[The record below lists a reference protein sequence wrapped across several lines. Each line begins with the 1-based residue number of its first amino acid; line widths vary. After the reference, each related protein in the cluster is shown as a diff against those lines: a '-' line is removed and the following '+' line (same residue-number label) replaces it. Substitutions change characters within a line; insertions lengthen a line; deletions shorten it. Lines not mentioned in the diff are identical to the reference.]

1 MNFRPNNTL
10 NEIMKVLA
18 RCGVMELKS
27 AIKNLNVQEVEI
39 DKYCKKGIIAK
50 EFLEKY
56 PKVTTYYRMT
66 DVGRDYVKQ
75 HLPEI
80 RELYQGFVLEHDIK
94 LSEFYLDLSPSE
106 RNTWITRDDMS
117 KKYKLRGTLDGA
129 FKNKENLFTGIEI
142 MSKTARASSVEAT
155 ESFVK
160 AIGIE
165 KMNYI
170 LY

>member
-1 MNFRPNNTL
+1 
-10 NEIMKVLA
+10 MKTLA

-27 AIKNLNVQEVEI
+27 AIKNLNLQEEDI

-56 PKVTTYYRMT
+56 PKVITYYYMT
-66 DVGRDYVKQ
+66 NVGKDYIKQ

-80 RELYQGFVLEHDIK
+80 HEFYQGFILEHDIK
-94 LSEFYLDLSPSE
+94 LSEFYLDLSPLE
-106 RNTWITRDDMS
+106 RNTWITRDDMR
-117 KKYKLRGTLDGA
+117 KKYKLQGTLDGA

-142 MSKTARASSVEAT
+142 MSKTAKASSVEVT

-160 AIGIE
+160 AIDIK